1 MLCTEQNAQLLFK
14 VTKVGNFHVK
24 NVLLYCTSSNILLQ
38 AFSFLSSTFS
48 MDIALL
54 DSASCF

>member
-1 MLCTEQNAQLLFK
+1 MLCAEQNAQLLFK
-14 VTKVGNFHVK
+14 VMKVGNFHVK
-24 NVLLYCTSSNILLQ
+24 NVLFYCTSTNILLP

-54 DSASCF
+54 DFASCF